1 MRRLSAGLIPVFVT
15 AATGLSLITAIHA
28 LARPSNDADAVIN
41 SLQSSGYRVT
51 VTRIGSGH
59 PDNCVVQSV
68 NQQSP
73 VSNVASA
80 RDMRNRPTSVPV
92 STKVAHVTLAC

>member
-1 MRRLSAGLIPVFVT
+1 MRRLPAGSIPVFVA
-15 AATGLSLITAIHA
+15 AATGLSLITAIQA

-41 SLQSSGYRVT
+41 SLQASGYRVT
-51 VTRIGSGH
+51 VTRIGSAH

>member
-1 MRRLSAGLIPVFVT
+1 MRRSTARGLPVLLT
-15 AATGLSLITAIHA
+15 AATGLSLITAINA
-28 LARPSNDADAVIN
+28 LAVPANDADAVIN
-41 SLQSSGYRVT
+41 SLQASGYRVT
-51 VTRIGSGH
+51 VTRIGSRH
-59 PDNCVVQSV
+59 QDNCVVQSV

>member
-1 MRRLSAGLIPVFVT
+1 MPAL
-15 AATGLSLITAIHA
+15 AAAAAVLSLATAIHA

-51 VTRIGSGH
+51 VTRLGSGH

>member
-1 MRRLSAGLIPVFVT
+1 MRRLPKGMIPVLVA
-15 AATGLSLITAIHA
+15 AATGLSLVTAIHA

-41 SLQSSGYRVT
+41 SLQASGYRVT

>member
-1 MRRLSAGLIPVFVT
+1 MPTGLISVFAA

-28 LARPSNDADAVIN
+28 LAGPSNDADAVIN